1 MTRDGIGVEEF
12 DDGFGREVDFGDFF
26 RDDTGDDAL
35 SEGDEDDMTG
45 L

>member
-12 DDGFGREVDFGDFF
+12 NDGLGREVDSGDFL
-26 RDDTGDDAL
+26 RDDTGDDAFA
-35 SEGDEDDMTG
+35 EGDEDDMAG